1 MRIAL
6 RALGRNKVR
15 SALTMLGVIIG
26 VAAVIAM
33 VAIGSGATQSVQKQ
47 IQSMGQNLLMI
58 LPGSSSSGA
67 VMFGSGSVQTLSPND
82 AASIRRDCPSAA
94 GVAVIVRARA
104 QIVYQDLNWAP
115 ATVQGCDENFLGVRQ
130 WAVV

>member
-1 MRIAL
+1 GREDRRGRAGPGAHAGARSRVRGRGGRLVNGMSLRIAL

-47 IQSMGQNLLMI
+47 IATMGQDMLMI

-67 VMFGSGSVQTLSPND
+67 VMFGSGSVQTL
-82 AASIRRDCPSAA
+82 
-94 GVAVIVRARA
+94 
-104 QIVYQDLNWAP
+104 
-115 ATVQGCDENFLGVRQ
+115 T
-130 WAVV
+130 